1 MIPYRN
7 SEPRKGRIMINLTS
21 QEFNRINRAI
31 EIAEAQGF
39 KMIKID
45 SMEFAHDFDLTCV
58 YGDTYEIYKVHVNT
72 FLKSYDCYKRLG

>member
-1 MIPYRN
+1 MT
-7 SEPRKGRIMINLTS
+7 NLTS

-45 SMEFAHDFDLTCV
+45 SIPEIHAEYDLTCI
-58 YGDTYEIYKVHVNT
+58 YGDTIEVYKVRVNT
-72 FLKSYDCYKRLG
+72 FIKSCDCYQRVN